1 MKTKIMQ
8 IIAAAAIGAILAG
21 IMIAIYIFKGL

>member
-21 IMIAIYIFKGL
+21 IMIAIYIFKDL

>member
-8 IIAAAAIGAILAG
+8 IIAAAAIGTILAL
-21 IMIAIYIFKGL
+21 IMIAIYIFKDL